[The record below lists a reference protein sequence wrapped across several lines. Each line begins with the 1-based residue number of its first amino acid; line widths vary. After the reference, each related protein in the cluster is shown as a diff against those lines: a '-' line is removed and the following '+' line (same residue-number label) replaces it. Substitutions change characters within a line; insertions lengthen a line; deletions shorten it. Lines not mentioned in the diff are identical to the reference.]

1 MQYLQQL
8 SGRPVGLWPGLGQYP
23 DVTVNAASSTKQ
35 IENPW
40 EGMLRPK
47 QSSSL
52 LDKVYGIKFCTKDLF
67 AIFELC
73 LFHDCCQGL
82 DEMKSWA
89 SLHELMAQAFR
100 AEHRICH

>member
-35 IENPW
+35 IGNPW

-52 LDKVYGIKFCTKDLF
+52 LDTGVWNKIL
-67 AIFELC
+67 
-73 LFHDCCQGL
+73 HQGPVCYL
-82 DEMKSWA
+82 
-89 SLHELMAQAFR
+89 
-100 AEHRICH
+100 